1 MAKGLRTA
9 CALVVTVIVAAV
21 PAVLA
26 DAAGPC
32 DAPANAIV
40 AENCLPGTQPAE
52 WDIAGA
58 GDGSVEGFATDI
70 SVDQGQTVA
79 FKIEAS
85 QAYQLEIFRLGYY
98 GGLGARRVATVGQF
112 GAQDQPDCLGDGD
125 TGLVDCA
132 NWQGS
137 TSWSVPASA
146 TSGIYLAVAV
156 RNGVPVGHVPFIVRD
171 DDGRS
176 DLLFQTSDTTW
187 HAYNQYGGNSLYVGS
202 PAGRAYEVSY
212 NRPFLTA
219 SDAPEDWIFNAEYPM
234 VRWLERNGY
243 DVSYFTG
250 VDSDRLGAEIR
261 EHRAFL
267 SVGHDEY
274 WSAGQR
280 ANVEA
285 ARDRGVSL
293 AFFSGNEVFW
303 KTRWENGHRTLVCY
317 KETHAG
323 AKIDPT
329 GTWTGTWRDPRFS
342 PPADGGR
349 PENALTGQLFMV
361 NDGATTAIEVP
372 SADGKMRFWRNTS
385 VATLADGATATMPDG
400 TLGYEWDTD
409 PDNGFRPA
417 GSVRLSST
425 TVNGAP
431 VLLDHGSTFGSGR
444 AEHNMTLFRDTNGAG
459 PDALVFGAGTVQ
471 WAWGLDEVHE
481 RGSAPASPAMQQATL
496 NLFADMG
503 VQPGTLQDGLQPAA
517 PSSDTTPPST
527 AIAGPATFNVTAG
540 VLNTIQGS
548 ASDSGGGRVGAVE
561 VSTDGGQTWHPAIGR
576 ENWVY
581 VWEPSRSGTVTPLA
595 RAADDSANLAGA
607 DQSTPPPPDDD
618 PGPGGGEPGAGGGN
632 PGAGGGSGRPGAG
645 GKPGGGPSSTPDAG
659 SARNVAVGPER
670 VRMSRKGVVRL
681 LVACEAG
688 GEDCR
693 VQLRMK
699 RRGRTVAV
707 KTRLVRSGDER
718 TFALKLDRPT
728 RRKLIRK
735 HSLRVNVLAGSG
747 GRTTRASIRLLAPRS
762 LP

>member
-1 MAKGLRTA
+1 MAKGLRTT
-9 CALVVTVIVAAV
+9 CALVVTVIVAAG

-32 DAPANAIV
+32 DQPANAIV
-40 AENCLPGTQPAE
+40 AENCLQGSPPAE
-52 WDIAGA
+52 WDMAGA
-58 GDGSVEGFATDI
+58 GDGTVQGFATDI
-70 SVDQGQTVA
+70 SVDQGERVE
-79 FKIEAS
+79 FKIDAS
-85 QAYQLEIFRLGYY
+85 SAYGLEIFRLGYY
-98 GGLGARRVATVGQF
+98 GGMGARRVATVNPQV
-112 GAQDQPDCLGDGD
+112 QNQPTCNADDA
-125 TGLVDCA
+125 TGLVDCG
-132 NWQGS
+132 NWDVS
-137 TSWSVPASA
+137 ASWNADA
-146 TSGIYLAVAV
+146 TSGIYIAVAK
-156 RNGVPVGHVPFIVRD
+156 RNNTPISHIPFIVRD

-187 HAYNQYGGNSLYVGS
+187 QAYNEYGPSLYTGG
-202 PAGRAYEVSY
+202 PGAQGGAYKVSY
-212 NRPFLTA
+212 NRPFITA
-219 SDAPEDWIFNAEYPM
+219 GVAPEDSLFNAEYPM

-250 VDSDRLGAEIR
+250 VDSDRLGTEIR

-303 KTRWENGHRTLVCY
+303 KTRWENGHRTLVSY
-317 KETHAG
+317 KETHAD

-385 VATLADGATATMPDG
+385 VATLAAGATARMPEG

-425 TVNGAP
+425 TYNGAP
-431 VLLDHGSTFGSGR
+431 VLLDHGSTFGSGT
-444 AEHNMTLFRDTNGAG
+444 AEHNMTLYRDTNGAG

-481 RGSAPASPAMQQATL
+481 RGNAPASPAMQQATL

-517 PSSDTTPPST
+517 ASSDATPPST
-527 AIAGPATFNVTAG
+527 AIDGPATFTVTAG
-540 VLNTIQGS
+540 VLRTIQGT

-581 VWEPSRSGTVTPLA
+581 VWEPSSSGTVTPLA

-607 DQSTPPPPDDD
+607 DQSTPPPPGDD
-618 PGPGGGEPGAGGGN
+618 PGPGGGGGNPGSGGGKPGAGG
-632 PGAGGGSGRPGAG
+632 G

-681 LVACEAG
+681 LVACETG
-688 GEDCR
+688 GEDCSVR
-693 VQLRMK
+693 LRLK
-699 RRGRTVAV
+699 RRGRTIAA

-718 TFALKLDRPT
+718 TFALKLDSST
-728 RRKLIRK
+728 RRKLIRRD
-735 HSLRVNVLAGSG
+735 SLRVNVLARSG

>member
-1 MAKGLRTA
+1 MAKGLRTT
-9 CALVVTVIVAAV
+9 CVLVVTVIVAAV

-32 DAPANAIV
+32 DQPANAIV
-40 AENCLPGTQPAE
+40 AENCLPGSQPAE

-58 GDGSVEGFATDI
+58 GDGSVRGFATDI

-79 FKIEAS
+79 FKIDATK
-85 QAYQLEIFRLGYY
+85 AYGLEIFRLGYY
-98 GGLGARRVATVGQF
+98 GGLGARRVATVTPQVRD
-112 GAQDQPDCLGDGD
+112 QDACNGDD
-125 TGLVDCA
+125 ATGLLDCA
-132 NWQGS
+132 NWS
-137 TSWSVPASA
+137 VSASWAVPPTA

-156 RNGVPVGHVPFIVRD
+156 RNGTPVSHIPFIVRD

-187 HAYNQYGGNSLYVGS
+187 QAYNEYSASLYTGG
-202 PAGRAYEVSY
+202 PGPQNGAYKLSY
-212 NRPFLTA
+212 NRPFTTA

-274 WSAGQR
+274 WSGGQR

-323 AKIDPT
+323 DKIDPT

-361 NDGATTAIEVP
+361 NDGATTAIQVP

-425 TVNGAP
+425 TYNGAP
-431 VLLDHGSTFGSGR
+431 VLVDHGSTFGSGT
-444 AEHNMTLFRDTNGAG
+444 AEHNMTLYRDTNGAG

-471 WAWGLDEVHE
+471 WAWGLDDVHE

-496 NLFADMG
+496 NLFADMD

-527 AIAGPATFNVTAG
+527 AIDGPATITVTAG
-540 VLNTIQGS
+540 VVRTIQGS
-548 ASDSGGGRVGAVE
+548 AIDSGGGRVGAVE

-581 VWEPSRSGTVTPLA
+581 AWVPSSSGTVTPLA
-595 RAADDSANLAGA
+595 RAADDSANRAGA

-618 PGPGGGEPGAGGGN
+618 PGPGGGDPGGGGGT

-670 VRMSRKGVVRL
+670 VRVSRKGVVRL

-688 GEDCR
+688 GDDCR
-693 VQLRMK
+693 VQLRLK
-699 RRGRTVAV
+699 RRGRTIAV

-718 TFALKLDRPT
+718 TIALELDRST
-728 RRKLIRK
+728 RRKLVRK
-735 HSLRVNVLAGSG
+735 HSLRVNVFAASG